1 MLSFLRLLVTLV
13 IAITVIRSVVHFFQR
28 LWAGTQQPQRAMPR
42 TMQRPPAQTTAPVTT
57 MLQQDPVCGTYVAV
71 DSSLKKIVGG
81 RVIHFCSAEC
91 RDRYPG

>member
-1 MLSFLRLLVTLV
+1 MLFIFRLLITLV

-28 LWAGTQQPQRAMPR
+28 LWAGTQQPSRITPR
-42 TMQRPPAQTTAPVTT
+42 RPVPASGPVTT

-71 DSSLKKIVGG
+71 DNSLKKIVGG